1 MAMAQDP
8 VCHMTVDEA
17 KAIRAEHDGK
27 TYYFCAQ
34 SCKERFLANPE
45 RYLPAKS

>member
-1 MAMAQDP
+1 MAIDP
-8 VCHMTVDEA
+8 VCHMRVDET

-34 SCKERFLANPE
+34 VCKDRFLADPP
-45 RYLPAKS
+45 RYLTPKT